1 MAGGTYRTASWVYSQ
16 ENPECGQFYKSDA
29 RFADTYVINKRTTNY
44 RNVNC
49 RLKDT

>member
-1 MAGGTYRTASWVYSQ
+1 MWIVL
-16 ENPECGQFYKSDA
+16 QFSDA
-29 RFADTYVINKRTTNY
+29 RFADTYVINKRMTNY